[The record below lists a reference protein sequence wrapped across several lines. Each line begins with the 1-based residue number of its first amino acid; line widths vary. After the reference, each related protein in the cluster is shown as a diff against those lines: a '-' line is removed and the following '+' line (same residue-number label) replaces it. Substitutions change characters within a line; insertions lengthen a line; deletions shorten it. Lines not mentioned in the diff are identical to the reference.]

1 MAWSVSGNNMTICEG
16 DWGVG
21 LKCTLGDEMTLTE
34 NDKVL
39 FTFKTQ
45 KNGETL
51 FTKEYGNIQD
61 NTVWLEFT
69 EEESNLLPVG
79 TYVYSLDWYQDGA
92 FLCNITPSA
101 ILKVVDKA

>member
-1 MAWSVSGNNMTICEG
+1 MAWSVNGNNLTICEG

-21 LKCTLGDEMTLTE
+21 LKTTLGKDVTLTA

-51 FTKEYGNIQD
+51 FTKEYGSIQD
-61 NTVWLEFT
+61 NTIYLEFT
-69 EEESNLLPVG
+69 EEESKLLPVG
-79 TYVYSLDWYQDGA
+79 TYTYSLDWYQDGA

-101 ILKVVDKA
+101 SLKVVDKA